1 MTLGVITTGDATV
14 NRRQRI
20 LLGIA
25 TAWPFAYGIL
35 FAVFAMPYLDAANAG
50 SEAAKDYLIQK
61 FIPAMLL
68 PHTLALACLGS
79 LVLYY
84 IYYIL
89 KMPGVR
95 AFSKIIWV
103 FLLFFGHMLVIPVFW
118 YLFIWRD
125 SKKPA
130 KPTTKRSL

>member
-79 LVLYY
+79 LVL
-84 IYYIL
+84 ITSTTSL
-89 KMPGVR
+89 KCRCERFRRLSGF
-95 AFSKIIWV
+95 FSCFSATCW
-103 FLLFFGHMLVIPVFW
+103 
-118 YLFIWRD
+118 
-125 SKKPA
+125 
-130 KPTTKRSL
+130 